1 MRGLLFRINGTDV
14 AIYPG
19 FFLHL
24 IGFMRDPETGTIALG
39 LGFVR
44 IAIEPAPHAGTAKA
58 PPKAE
63 EGASNVCPVCEEPVL
78 PTEESSFLP
87 MLGATL
93 GGFVTPTFPR
103 IHAECMVFMRYGRVA
118 CQRGECPNCDPP
130 PGQSKRDQAR
140 DADAYYRANKGRR
153 PSKKKE
159 AAS

>member
-19 FFLHL
+19 LFWHL
-24 IGFMRDPETGTIALG
+24 LGFMRDPETGTIALG
-39 LGFVR
+39 LGIVR
-44 IAIEPAPHAGTAKA
+44 IAIERANHAGAVKA
-58 PPKAE
+58 PPKKAE

-87 MLGATL
+87 MLGGML
-93 GGFVTPTFPR
+93 GGFVTPSFPR
-103 IHAECMVFMRYGRVA
+103 IHAECMVFMRYGRVG

-153 PSKKKE
+153 TSKKE